1 MKSKFVIILTIILYS
16 KTLLAQVGIGTTTP
30 MATLEING
38 DLKINTTTFE
48 TDEQVIRDSILVIS
62 QDGIVN
68 RTKATNILNASL
80 PTMVKASMS
89 GGGNILHVILLGAP
103 ETIKYDTETID
114 NNNEFDTTTH
124 TFTAKQDGIYAVN
137 AQIKIS
143 SLISVSTNFGI
154 GIYKNGVLIA
164 EEEYLNVHTGA
175 FSVSSPIRKVST
187 VIDLVTGDEITF
199 KLSSSIASVDL
210 LGNQTESFF
219 TIYQLR

>member
-1 MKSKFVIILTIILYS
+1 MKKKYVLILFTFLTINIF
-16 KTLLAQVGIGTTTP
+16 AQVGIGTTTP
-30 MATLEING
+30 MATLDING
-38 DLKINTTTFE
+38 NLKINVTTLE
-48 TDEQVIRDSILVIS
+48 TTEQVIRDSILVIS
-62 QDGIVN
+62 QDGVVN

-89 GGGNILHVILLGAP
+89 GGGNILHVLVLSAP
-103 ETIKYDTETID
+103 ETIKYDTETVD

-124 TFTAKQDGIYAVN
+124 TYTAKQDGIYAVN

-143 SLISVSTNFGI
+143 SAISVSTNFGI

-164 EEEYLNVHTGA
+164 EEEYLSVHTGVL
-175 FSVSSPIRKVST
+175 SVSSPIRRVST

-210 LGNQTESFF
+210 LGNPTESFF